1 MSNISTHAVVRC
13 LGGFSLELR
22 GHPVNRW
29 RAGKARELFLYLLIN
44 RGRTVDRE
52 ELHAAL
58 WPDRN
63 RSAGSSS
70 VKVAKHAVH
79 QILSGQQA
87 AEEQPAAEIVFNEYG
102 YTLKVHDAWLDFE
115 EFERLCNEGHRA
127 AARSDRITAAAY
139 YRRAL
144 ELHVGDFL
152 PGESADWARE
162 QQDWV
167 RSLALGAADFLL
179 QEALDRGELP
189 EVIDVCRRTLDID
202 PYQEDVY
209 RTLIQ
214 VHGDLGQL
222 GQARSW
228 YKLCSARMS
237 NGLDIDVSPDTQRL
251 FERVL
256 RVHDAPAQAAVL
268 PPGRSSGQR
277 VTTP

>member
-1 MSNISTHAVVRC
+1 M
-13 LGGFSLELR
+13 
-22 GHPVNRW
+22 GHPVKRW

-44 RGRTVDRE
+44 RGRTIDRD

-58 WPDRN
+58 WPDRT
-63 RSAGSSS
+63 RPAGSSS
-70 VKVAKHAVH
+70 VKVAKHAVQ
-79 QILSGQQA
+79 QILSGRHTA
-87 AEEQPAAEIVFNEYG
+87 DEQPPAEIVFNEYG
-102 YTLKVHDAWLDFE
+102 YTLTFHDAWLDFE

-127 AARSDRITAAAY
+127 AARNDRSAAAEH
-139 YRRAL
+139 YRGAL

-152 PGESADWARE
+152 PGETAAWARE

-167 RSLALGAADFLL
+167 RSLALGAADYLL

-189 EVIDVCRRTLDID
+189 EVIDVCRRALDID

-209 RTLIQ
+209 RILIQ

-228 YKLCSARMS
+228 YKLYSARMS
-237 NGLDIDVSPDTQRL
+237 DGLDIDVSPDTQRL

-256 RVHDAPAQAAVL
+256 RVHDAPAPAV
-268 PPGRSSGQR
+268 GRPFGQR